1 MYKLFI
7 NLVSFGLLL
16 AFLLLAG
23 IFIWFKA
30 YGFDI
35 PDYKSLATY
44 EPPVTTRLY
53 AGDGQVMMEYA
64 AEKRIFVPED
74 KIPEMVKQ
82 AFISAEDKHFYSH
95 PGIDILGIV
104 RAVFTNVINYAK
116 GKRLVGASTI
126 TQQVAKNF
134 LLTSERSL
142 VRKIKEAVLAYR
154 ISRAFSKEHVL
165 ELYLN
170 EIYLGNRAYGVAA
183 AALNYFNK
191 SLSELTLEEAAYL
204 AALPKGPN
212 NYNPKKRYDAAVT
225 RRNWVI
231 GRMAEDGYITEE
243 EAAAAQAKPL
253 VTVDR
258 KYGYLKDSEYFSDEV
273 RRVLS
278 KSLGEDAVFEGGL
291 MVRTTVDPQLQEL
304 ATKVFRRGLINYDRR
319 HGYRGATANI
329 SLNGDYQAELKK
341 TAMPA
346 GAEKSW
352 EKAVVLS
359 VSPAEAKVETAA
371 GKQGVI
377 GIKSLAWARRT
388 LKEQRIGEAP
398 RKVSD
403 VLKKGDVIY
412 VEQSKEGVYE
422 LRQVPNVEGAMVV
435 MDPHNGKVLAMVGGF
450 SFNKSQFNRATQA
463 YRQTG
468 STFKPVVYAAALEL
482 GYSPTDLILDAPFV
496 LDQGA
501 GLPLWKPSNYSKGFS
516 GLTTLRQG
524 IEKSKN
530 LMTVRLAQDVGMEK
544 VASMAKRLGV
554 DDNLPPLLS
563 MSLGA
568 DDTRLIDMVTAYA
581 VFVNGGK
588 KVTPYLIEQ
597 IQDRYGKSLFRN
609 NDSHCIGCKVAH
621 FDPAAPVPEIT
632 DDREQV
638 LDELTAYQMV
648 SILQGVVQRG
658 TGARL
663 SRLGK
668 TLAGKTG
675 TTNDTKDAWFI
686 GFSPDMVA
694 GIYVGFDEPR
704 TLGRVE
710 TGAAAA
716 LPIFYDFMAEALKD
730 KPNLEFRVP
739 KGIRFVR
746 VNPKTGRPATLDDKV
761 VIMEAL
767 KPDFDFNNT
776 QRVIGEDGR
785 SMLDDKSEEE
795 FGLGSEY

>member
-377 GIKSLAWARRT
+377 GIKSLAWARQT
-388 LKEQRIGEAP
+388 LKEQRVGEAP

-412 VEQSKEGVYE
+412 VEQSKEGFYE

>member
-377 GIKSLAWARRT
+377 GIKSLAWARQT
-388 LKEQRIGEAP
+388 LKEQRVGEAP

-412 VEQSKEGVYE
+412 VEQSKDGVYE

>member
-388 LKEQRIGEAP
+388 LKEQRVGEAP

-412 VEQSKEGVYE
+412 VEQSKDGVYE